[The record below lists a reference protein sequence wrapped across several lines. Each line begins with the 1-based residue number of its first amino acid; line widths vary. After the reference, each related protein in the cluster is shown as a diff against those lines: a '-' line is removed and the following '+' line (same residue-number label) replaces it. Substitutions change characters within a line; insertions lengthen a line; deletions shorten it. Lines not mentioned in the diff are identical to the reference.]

1 MTNISISPWDADQP
15 LISGSQAI
23 IDWVGG
29 LPFHAI
35 HVGYDNPPQ

>member
-29 LPFHAI
+29 LPFPCYTCGAW
-35 HVGYDNPPQ
+35 